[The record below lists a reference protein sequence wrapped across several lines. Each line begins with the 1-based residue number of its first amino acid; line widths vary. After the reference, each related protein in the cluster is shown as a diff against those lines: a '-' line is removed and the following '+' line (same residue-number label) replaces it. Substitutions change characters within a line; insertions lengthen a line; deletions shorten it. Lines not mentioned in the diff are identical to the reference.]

1 MEEIRELPGTGVS
14 SLLNFSLTLP
24 PGHEML
30 GFEDEN
36 GVFYSVEQL
45 KAIEWREQH
54 QMDLRDQPKVPD
66 SLKQLLGEISQDFTK
81 QDFSKPK
88 FIRQI
93 RQCFRDGDL
102 IVAVANDSTL
112 WVLSENFQGGI
123 KSWKQMDDM
132 SLPAIPQG
140 EAL

>member
-1 MEEIRELPGTGVS
+1 MEEIRKLPGTGVS

-45 KAIEWREQH
+45 KAIEWQEQH

-66 SLKQLLGEISQDFTK
+66 SLKQLLGELSQDFTK

-93 RQCFRDGDL
+93 RQCFRYGNH
-102 IVAVANDSTL
+102 IVAVANDSTIWML
-112 WVLSENFQGGI
+112 TNDLHSRQA
-123 KSWKQMDDM
+123 SWTQMEDM

-140 EAL
+140 EEI